1 MRAFDYLASKN
12 KKWDTEVL
20 ELVAMIREYKGK
32 QEIYLRQKPFI
43 LDRLVE
49 LSKIQSIFSL
59 ISRLKIN

>member
-1 MRAFDYLASKN
+1 MRAFDYLALKN

-32 QEIYLRQKPFI
+32 QEIYLRQKPRI

-49 LSKIQSIFSL
+49 LSKVQSIFSL
-59 ISRLKIN
+59 ISR